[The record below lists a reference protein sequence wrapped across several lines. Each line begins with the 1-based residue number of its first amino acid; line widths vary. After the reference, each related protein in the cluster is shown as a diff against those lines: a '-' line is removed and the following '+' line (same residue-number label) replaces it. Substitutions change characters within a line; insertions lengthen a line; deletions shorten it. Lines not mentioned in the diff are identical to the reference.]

1 MSQANLKGVSGV
13 LFIGVSRKFK
23 GGFKKDSRKYDASL
37 RLFKGCSVS
46 DSMFQRY
53 FKVF

>member
-23 GGFKKDSRKYDASL
+23 GGFKENL
-37 RLFKGCSVS
+37 IVFNSVS
-46 DSMFQRY
+46 K
-53 FKVF
+53 KVQ